1 MKDRMRWVL
10 VAVVSLCVL
19 AAAAGCDSAVY
30 SAGKKGDVDALVAMA
45 EDNTN
50 DLYSIREVAV
60 EQLGEIGTP
69 EAVDALLAWLEQ
81 GPPDGL
87 YAAVLTALG
96 TTKDSRVI
104 EPLLGELAKIDLT
117 AEKLPPE
124 EQTKVW
130 AIMRSLALLPDER
143 VTNALLQELDMGHAS
158 AISEGELAGA
168 LAGQGTAIAPELERR
183 LAVADERVFRS
194 AALALGS
201 IYTDSGTQ
209 SRVLELLAA
218 PDTFRIYPAIVDGT
232 ASVEPQAL
240 IDSLNA
246 FGDVTMAAVMVNSS
260 LEEWQTAAETWAA
273 EHGYTIESFIT
284 AP

>member
-30 SAGKKGDVDALVAMA
+30 SAGRKGDVDALVAMA

-183 LAVADERVFRS
+183 LAVADERIFRP

-218 PDTFRIYPAIVDGT
+218 PDTFRIYPAVVDGT